1 MGTRKVG
8 GYIFRSYKG
17 DHRPLHVHI
26 FRDRDEIGRWDIE
39 NQRPMDFELTRD
51 LRKALIAAGY
61 MKETTQ

>member
-1 MGTRKVG
+1 MATYSEATRAIIVR
-8 GYIFRSYKG
+8 YTSTF
-17 DHRPLHVHI
+17 